1 MFKTLAKSIR
11 EFKRDSL
18 LSPFFVT
25 LEVLCEILIP
35 LIMAI
40 LIDEILAND
49 ITNLVMLGGA
59 LLILAMLGL
68 YFGYLS
74 GKYSAIASSGFAKN
88 VRKDIFYNVQTLSFA
103 NIDRVSHT
111 ALVTR
116 MTTDTTNIQNA
127 YGMLIRIAMRVP
139 LMLIFSI
146 ILAFSINVEL
156 SLIFLLA
163 LPVLGIALFVIFKL
177 AIPVFRR
184 VFDKYDNLNGYV
196 QENIK
201 GIRVVKT
208 FVKEAYEKERFKK
221 NSEDIRDDFV
231 KGERLVALNQPVFQF
246 ALYAVM
252 TAVSVLGAYI
262 IVSTFGGYDGAGNPI
277 WGELSTGS
285 LSSLI
290 IYGMQILAS
299 LMMLAMIFVMLTI
312 ASASAKRIATV
323 LEEKSDLTNP
333 ENPVETLDNGAIS
346 FEDVHFKYK
355 KDAEEWVLKNITLSI
370 PSGST
375 VGIIGG
381 TGVGKSS
388 LINLISRFYD
398 PNKGRVEVAGTN
410 VNAYDLEVLR
420 KEVAVVLQN
429 NVLFTGTIADN
440 IRWGNEFASNEAVEH
455 VAKIASAHDFILA
468 FKDGYDNKV
477 EQGGSNVSGG
487 QKQRLCIARALLKN
501 PKVLIMDDS
510 TSAVDTKTEASIRQA
525 LREDLPAMTKIIISQ
540 RISSVEDADQII
552 VMDQGEIVAKGTH
565 DTLLNTSDI
574 YRETYEMQQTKGDE
588 SNE

>member
-1 MFKTLAKSIR
+1 MFKTLSKSIR
-11 EFKRDSL
+11 EYKKESL

-49 ITNLVMLGGA
+49 ITNLLLLGSV
-59 LLILAMLGL
+59 LLGLAMLGL

-74 GKYSAIASSGFAKN
+74 GKYSAVAASGFAKN
-88 VRKDIFYNVQTLSFA
+88 IRKDIFYNVQTLSFS
-103 NIDRVSHT
+103 NIDRYSHT

-116 MTTDTTNIQNA
+116 MTTDTTNVQNA

-146 ILAFSINVEL
+146 IMAFSINVEL
-156 SLIFLLA
+156 SWIFLLA
-163 LPVLGIALFVIFKL
+163 LPVLGLGLFVIFKT
-177 AIPVFRR
+177 AIPIFRR
-184 VFDKYDNLNGYV
+184 VFDKYDTLNGYV

-208 FVKEAYEKERFKK
+208 FVKEDYEKERFKK

-252 TAVSVLGAYI
+252 TAVSVYGAYI
-262 IVSTFGGYDGAGNPI
+262 VVSTFGGYNALGNPV
-277 WGELSTGS
+277 WGELSTGN

-299 LMMLAMIFVMLTI
+299 LMMLAMIFVMFTI
-312 ASASAKRIATV
+312 SSASAKRIAAV
-323 LEEKSDLTNP
+323 LDERSDLKNP
-333 ENPVETLDNGAIS
+333 ENPIETVENGSIR
-346 FEDVHFKYK
+346 FEDVYFKYK
-355 KDAEEWVLKNITLSI
+355 SDAEANVLENINLDI

-398 PNKGRVEVAGTN
+398 VSDGSLEVGGHN
-410 VNAYDLEVLR
+410 VKNYDLDVLR

-429 NVLFTGTIADN
+429 NVLFTGTIAEN
-440 IRWGNEFASNEAVEH
+440 IRWGDESASEEAVRN
-455 VAKIASAHDFILA
+455 VAKIASAHDFIEE
-468 FKDGYDNKV
+468 FQNGYDNKI

-487 QKQRLCIARALLKN
+487 QKQRICIARALLKN

-510 TSAVDTKTEASIRQA
+510 TSAVDTKTEAKIRNA
-525 LREDLPAMTKIIISQ
+525 LREDLPSMTKIIISQ
-540 RISSVEDADQII
+540 RISSVEDADQIL
-552 VMDQGEIVAKGTH
+552 VMDQGRIVAKGTH
-565 DTLLNTSDI
+565 EELLVSSDI
-574 YRETYEMQQTKGDE
+574 YKETYTMQQTKEGGAND
-588 SNE
+588 

>member
-1 MFKTLAKSIR
+1 MFKTLAKSVR
-11 EFKRDSL
+11 EYKKESL

-25 LEVLCEILIP
+25 LEVICEILIP

-49 ITNLVMLGGA
+49 ITSLVLLGSV
-59 LLILAMLGL
+59 LLGLAMLAL
-68 YFGYLS
+68 FFGYLS
-74 GKYSAIASSGFAKN
+74 GKYSAVAASGFAKN
-88 VRKDIFYNVQTLSFA
+88 IRKDIFYNVQTLSFA
-103 NIDRVSHT
+103 NIDRYSHT

-146 ILAFSINVEL
+146 IMAFSINVEL
-156 SLIFLLA
+156 SWIFLLA
-163 LPVLGIALFVIFKL
+163 LPVLGLGLFVIFKT

-184 VFDKYDNLNGYV
+184 VFDKYDTLNGYV

-208 FVKEAYEKERFKK
+208 FVKEDYEKERFKK

-252 TAVSVLGAYI
+252 TAVSVYGAYI
-262 IVSTFGGYDGAGNPI
+262 VVSTFGGYNAAGNPV
-277 WGELSTGS
+277 WGELSTGN

-299 LMMLAMIFVMLTI
+299 LMMLAMIFVMFTI
-312 ASASAKRIATV
+312 SSASAKRIAAV
-323 LEEKSDLTNP
+323 LDERSDLKNP
-333 ENPVETLDNGAIS
+333 ENPIETVPNGAID
-346 FEDVHFKYK
+346 FEDVYFKYK
-355 KDAEEWVLKNITLSI
+355 KDAEAWVLEAININI

-398 PNKGRVEVAGTN
+398 VSKGRLEVAGHN
-410 VNAYDLEVLR
+410 VKNYDLDVLR

-429 NVLFTGTIADN
+429 NVLFTGTIAEN
-440 IRWGNEFASNEAVEH
+440 IRWGDEHATDEEVRH
-455 VAKIASAHDFILA
+455 VAEIASAHEFIME
-468 FKDGYDNKV
+468 FQNGYDNKI

-487 QKQRLCIARALLKN
+487 QKQRLCIARALLKK

-510 TSAVDTKTEASIRQA
+510 TSAVDTKTEGKIRRA
-525 LREDLPAMTKIIISQ
+525 LREDLPSMTKIIISQ
-540 RISSVEDADQII
+540 RISAVEDADQVL
-552 VMDQGEIVAKGTH
+552 VMDQGRIVARGTH
-565 DTLLNTSDI
+565 EELLKTSNI
-574 YRETYEMQQTKGDE
+574 YAETYAMQQTKEGGAND
-588 SNE
+588 

>member
-1 MFKTLAKSIR
+1 
-11 EFKRDSL
+11 
-18 LSPFFVT
+18 VT